1 MKNSRVV
8 IYGAGCAKCQ
18 RVEQAVRDVLDEQ
31 GLAVDVEKVTDLV
44 AIARA
49 GVLGT
54 PAVAVDGAVKV
65 AGRVPSRNEVTS
77 WFTKGRP

>member
-1 MKNSRVV
+1 MI

-18 RVEQAVRDVLDEQ
+18 RVEQAVRDVLAKE
-31 GLAVDVEKVTDLV
+31 GLDVNVEKVTDLV
-44 AIARA
+44 AIASA

-65 AGRVPSRNEVTS
+65 AGRVPSRDEIAS
-77 WFTKGRP
+77 WFTEGQP